1 MIQPHIHVDSQQIAE
16 RVIVCGDPARA
27 ARIASWC
34 EGGEHLSTNR
44 EFSVYSAWFQGVKV
58 TICSTGIGAPSM
70 LIALEE
76 LKQCGATHIIR
87 VGSAG
92 ALQNHVGLGE
102 LIIAEG
108 AVRDD
113 GGSLSYLPQS
123 YPAVA
128 DLALTM
134 RLLDVAGKLKAA
146 HHLGLVR
153 SHDSFYTDEEMQ
165 ICQFWHQRGILAA
178 DMETSALLA
187 VGRYRGLKVAS
198 VLNNVVLYEQ
208 DVQQGIA
215 QFNQAEADMMQGEK
229 LSALIALEALVSF

>member
-1 MIQPHIHVDSQQIAE
+1 MIQPHINVQSQQVAE

-27 ARIASWC
+27 ERIAGWC
-34 EGGEHLSTNR
+34 DDGQHLTTNR
-44 EFSVYSAWFQGVKV
+44 EFSVYSAWFQGVNV
-58 TICSTGIGAPSM
+58 TICSTGIGSPSM

-76 LKQCGATHIIR
+76 LKQCGATHVIR
-87 VGSAG
+87 VGSSG
-92 ALQNHVGLGE
+92 ALQSQIGLGD

-113 GGSLSYLPQS
+113 GGSLSYLPKS

-128 DLALTM
+128 DLALTTRM
-134 RLLDVAGKLKAA
+134 LDAAGKLGAV

-153 SHDSFYTDEEMQ
+153 SHDSFYTDEETQ

-229 LSALIALEALVSF
+229 LSALIALEALVTG